1 MTGAND
7 GKRHRP
13 SDDEFTDTIA
23 AVITP
28 PGEGGIAAVRMAGNE
43 SLTIARRLFHSAHG
57 DIDPFN
63 PFMLRLGRWCN
74 PAGAVIDE
82 VTAVYMP
89 AGRSYTG
96 LEQVEIF
103 CHGGR
108 QAVRLILQSILDS
121 GARAAEAGEF
131 TRLAFLNGR
140 IDLARAEAVAELV
153 AANTAHSFET
163 SRQHLLGV
171 YSEHIEAIRSGL
183 IKLLA
188 DLEASIDF
196 TEEDLDHD
204 ETAASEQAVAEIIDQ
219 IEQLAATY
227 SGGRIIREGFKI
239 VIAGRPNAGKSSLFN
254 LLLRQER
261 ALVNP
266 TAGTTRDYLSEWID
280 LDGFAVNLIDT
291 AGLRLGGD
299 DLEQAGQNRARQLI
313 EDSNLVL
320 WLVDVTEASWP
331 QQLTDDLVN
340 LGETEVLVFG
350 NKTDLLKSELD
361 SDDNAQISEL
371 ISCLTGRGIGL
382 LKAAVTEAIDSH
394 MPDQTDGLVV
404 TSARHHQKLCQAAD
418 LLREARSA
426 LRDEASVELVIPD
439 LKAAVIALDEL
450 TGRIYTEEIL
460 GEIFASFCIGK

>member
-299 DLEQAGQNRARQLI
+299 DLE
-313 EDSNLVL
+313 
-320 WLVDVTEASWP
+320 
-331 QQLTDDLVN
+331 LVN

-418 LLREARSA
+418 SLREARSA